1 MRLRFGDV
9 TFDTGRRALF
19 RGPRRIHLSPKAYRL
34 LEVLLSKRPDAV
46 SKEEILQDVWPDVV
60 VTEGSLAALVKDVRK
75 ALGGGAED
83 SPFLRTVHG
92 FGYAFDG
99 EVEEAPEIVPAARRH
114 ALVWGNQ
121 EMPLAEG
128 ENVLGRERSAGVW
141 VGHASVSREHARIV
155 VAGEKAELED
165 LKSKNGTWLGSR
177 RVEGRLALE
186 NGDEVKVG
194 EVRLLYRGPASGL
207 SGATRSAR

>member
-19 RGPRRIHLSPKAYRL
+19 RGPRRVPLSPKAFRL
-34 LEVLLSKRPDAV
+34 LEVLLAKRPDAV
-46 SKEEILQDVWPDVV
+46 SKEEILAAVWPDVV

-83 SPFLRTVHG
+83 PPFLRTVHG

-99 EVEEAPEIVPAARRH
+99 EVREAPAGEAAARRH

-121 EMPLAEG
+121 EMPLLEG
-128 ENVLGRERSAGVW
+128 DNVLGRERTAGIW

-155 VAGEKAELED
+155 VAGDRAEIED
-165 LKSKNGTWLGSR
+165 LWSKNGTWLGSR
-177 RVEGRLALE
+177 RVEGRLGLE
-186 NGDEVKVG
+186 DGDEVRVG
-194 EVRLLYRGPASGL
+194 EVRLLYRGPAAGHA
-207 SGATRSAR
+207 GATRSAR

>member
-9 TFDTGRRALF
+9 TFDSGRRALF
-19 RGPRRIHLSPKAYRL
+19 RGPRRVHLTPKAFRL
-34 LEVLLSKRPDAV
+34 LELLLAKRPDAV
-46 SKEEILQDVWPDVV
+46 SKAEILDTVWPDVV
-60 VTEGSLAALVKDVRK
+60 VSEGSLAALVKDVRK
-75 ALGGGAED
+75 ALGGGPEE
-83 SPFLRTVHG
+83 SSCLRTVHG

-99 EVEEAPEIVPAARRH
+99 DVQEVPDGAPAPHAH
-114 ALVWGNQ
+114 ALVWGTQ
-121 EMPLAEG
+121 EMPLREG

-155 VAGEKAELED
+155 VAGDRAEVED
-165 LKSKNGTWLGSR
+165 LKSKNGTWLGNR

-186 NGDEVKVG
+186 NGDELRVG

-207 SGATRSAR
+207 SAATRSAR

>member
-19 RGPRRIHLSPKAYRL
+19 RGPRRVHLSPKAFRL
-34 LEVLLSKRPDAV
+34 LELLLSKRPDAV
-46 SKEEILQDVWPDVV
+46 SKEEILETVWPDVV

-75 ALGGGAED
+75 ALGGGAEE

-99 EVEEAPEIVPAARRH
+99 DVEEAPVGAPAPGRH

-128 ENVLGRERSAGVW
+128 ENVVGRERSAAVW

-155 VAGEKAELED
+155 VAGERAEVED

-186 NGDEVKVG
+186 NGDELRVG
-194 EVRLLYRGPASGL
+194 EVRLLYRGPAGGL

>member
-19 RGPRRIHLSPKAYRL
+19 RGPRRVHLSPKAFRL
-34 LEVLLSKRPDAV
+34 LEVLLSKRPNAV
-46 SKEEILQDVWPDVV
+46 SKEEILEAVWPDVV

-99 EVEEAPEIVPAARRH
+99 EVEEAPGGAPAERRH
-114 ALVWGNQ
+114 VLVWGNQ

-141 VGHASVSREHARIV
+141 VGHASVSREHARIA
-155 VAGEKAELED
+155 VAGERAEVED

-177 RVEGRLALE
+177 RVENRLALAD
-186 NGDEVKVG
+186 GDEVRVG

-207 SGATRSAR
+207 SGETKSAR

>member
-19 RGPRRIHLSPKAYRL
+19 RGPRRVQLSPKAFRL
-34 LEVLLSKRPDAV
+34 LGVLISKRPNAL
-46 SKEEILQDVWPDVV
+46 SKEEILEAVWPDVV

-75 ALGGGAED
+75 ALGGGPEG

-99 EVEEAPEIVPAARRH
+99 EVEEAPEGAPSAQRH
-114 ALVWGNQ
+114 ALIWGNQ

-128 ENVLGRERSAGVW
+128 ENVLGRERTAGVW
-141 VGHASVSREHARIV
+141 VGHTSVSREHARIV
-155 VAGEKAELED
+155 VNSERAEVED
-165 LKSKNGTWLGSR
+165 LKSKNGTWLGRR

-186 NGDEVKVG
+186 NGDEVRVG
-194 EVRLLYRGPASGL
+194 EVRLLYRGPASGV
-207 SGATRSAR
+207 SGVTKSAR